1 MSSHSSILQL
11 ECDTKSDPW
20 GRVGAY
26 SLAARFAQAASGATF
41 RYKASEPYSEM
52 WMGTYPSLP
61 SRLLSNG
68 EELQKHLDENAERLI
83 GEKVLNK
90 FGKDL
95 PFIPKILSI
104 AKVRAIKVEI
114 EEHKTNKQ
122 PRRCPSKS
130 TLTKT
135 SPPSC
140 TRRIRKSSPTAI
152 ISRRLPL
159 P

>member
-1 MSSHSSILQL
+1 MSSLSSILQL

-26 SLAARFAQAASGATF
+26 SLAARFAQAAPGATF
-41 RYKASEPYSEM
+41 RYKDSEPYSEM

-104 AKVRAIKVEI
+104 AKV
-114 EEHKTNKQ
+114 
-122 PRRCPSKS
+122 SKMRV
-130 TLTKT
+130 KA
-135 SPPSC
+135 
-140 TRRIRKSSPTAI
+140 KGMYH
-152 ISRRLPL
+152 
-159 P
+159 